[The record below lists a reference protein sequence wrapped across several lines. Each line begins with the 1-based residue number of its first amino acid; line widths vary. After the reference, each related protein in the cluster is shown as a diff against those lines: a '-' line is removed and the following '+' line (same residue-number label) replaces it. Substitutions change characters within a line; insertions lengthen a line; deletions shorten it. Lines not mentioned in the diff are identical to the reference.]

1 MKEILLRIKTNYKKS
16 LIKKNLDLK
25 QEVKQIKKEKQDLEK
40 EIHELYGKITLQQNE
55 YRDLDLKQRNLVK
68 KLKTSELF
76 NELIEVIK

>member
-1 MKEILLRIKTNYKKS
+1 MKKLLIKIKTNYERS

-25 QEVKQIKKEKQDLEK
+25 QELKQIKKEKQDLIK
-40 EIHELYGKITLQQNE
+40 ENHDLYDKITLQQNE
-55 YRDLDLKQRNLVK
+55 YRELDLKQRNLIK